1 MPVADLRLLDQFA
14 KEIYPMA
21 RQHMTTQVSGSRL
34 FRSLDRLS
42 RRATVKRN
50 LTTPEQV
57 QSEVPTEHSPM
68 AQVIAREINRRGG
81 TL

>member
-1 MPVADLRLLDQFA
+1 MLDQFA

-34 FRSLDRLS
+34 FRSLDRLN
-42 RRATVKRN
+42 RRATVSRN
-50 LTTPEQV
+50 LKTEEQI

-68 AQVIAREINRRGG
+68 AQVIAREVNRRGG
-81 TL
+81 AV